1 MRTTCG
7 VCRAAV
13 GPVCSGCASTLAPA
27 RSLPLPLDLDQCAAA
42 FDYAAARPLLTSLK
56 NGDRRDLVGWLAD
69 AMAEVGA
76 FAVAA
81 APPGLVVTWAPTGL
95 ARRRDRGF
103 DQAELLAKAVA
114 RRLHQP
120 CRSLLIRTGG
130 APQAGRTA
138 SDRRANPAF
147 RAGIRVPGA
156 VLVIDDVVT
165 TGATVSAAARALRRG
180 GAAHVAALA
189 AARTATPRHY

>member
-13 GPVCSGCASTLAPA
+13 GPVCGGCASTLAPA

-76 FAVAA
+76 FVVAA
-81 APPGLVVTWAPTGL
+81 APGLLVTWAPTGL

-114 RRLHQP
+114 RRLDLP
-120 CRSLLIRTGG
+120 CRALLTRTGG

-138 SDRRANPAF
+138 SARRANPAF
-147 RAGIRVPGA
+147 RARISVPGA

-180 GAAHVAALA
+180 GATHVAALA
-189 AARTATPRHY
+189 AARTATPRH